1 MLYNLVSYT
10 NAGGTNKYSQMLISK
25 AYGTLLMSL
34 YVKFEK
40 NTQYNPLST
49 YYCYMY
55 KISM

>member
-40 NTQYNPLST
+40 NT
-49 YYCYMY
+49 
-55 KISM
+55 I